1 LRAASVPEF
10 GAESKNHFRPLKI
23 VGSIARILLLDS
35 KDLFMSLKGEEVKAK
50 GLREKSGGKYR

>member
-23 VGSIARILLLDS
+23 VGSITRILLLDS
-35 KDLFMSLKGEEVKAK
+35 KDLFMSLEGRGSESKRFEGEKWRK
-50 GLREKSGGKYR
+50 I

>member
-35 KDLFMSLKGEEVKAK
+35 KDLFMSLKGGGSESKRFE
-50 GLREKSGGKYR
+50 GEKWRKI

>member
-23 VGSIARILLLDS
+23 VGSITRILLLDS
-35 KDLFMSLKGEEVKAK
+35 KDLFMSLEGRGSESKRFEGEKWMK
-50 GLREKSGGKYR
+50 I

>member
-23 VGSIARILLLDS
+23 VGSITRILLLDS
-35 KDLFMSLKGEEVKAK
+35 NDLFMSLEGRGSESKRFEGEKWRK
-50 GLREKSGGKYR
+50 I